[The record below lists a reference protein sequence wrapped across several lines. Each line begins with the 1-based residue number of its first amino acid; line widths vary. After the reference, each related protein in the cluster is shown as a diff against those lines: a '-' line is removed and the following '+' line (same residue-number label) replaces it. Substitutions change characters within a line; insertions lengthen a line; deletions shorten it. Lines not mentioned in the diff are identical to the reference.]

1 MRDCAEDSMQS
12 DLFDLAWSL
21 VIVVLCLA
29 HNLAGQTTG
38 RDWKYD
44 VEVISSSRYVVN
56 NFQTWCDSA
65 DRIWVRAGLNFS
77 ENTDAYQA
85 REARVVLVSD
95 DLAANWKIAS
105 RPWPGPRDNR
115 SLLPDGS
122 IVESGTHHWMRHPRS
137 EIASLVQRGYYVWD
151 LGKRANY
158 CAILGSMW
166 IRRSRDQGKTW
177 VEFPVHQQFGLFAR
191 LAVNSPPGQRLLD
204 DGTIVNFLHGY
215 RPAGRDPKSDLGGLN
230 HPFVIRSRDGGRT
243 WKMIRMADGGLSP
256 SPRGFNEVYP
266 VVWPDGRIFA
276 MLRTAAGG
284 VAYSVAST
292 DGGLT
297 WSKPRATP
305 VRAKHPNS
313 TLLADGSLVCS
324 YQRRFAAPFGVRARF
339 TRDLGVTWGAEIV
352 LRDDIPV
359 ADGLVQPQT
368 VELSDGT
375 LFTLFTGTKVLKT
388 GGRRSFIGGT
398 RWTRDRKR
406 LEGIEEKRRLIRERG
421 VWSPEVPLPPLTPRY
436 NFLTAD
442 QSPWS
447 KPKAR

>member
-1 MRDCAEDSMQS
+1 MRNCADDSMRS
-12 DLFDLAWSL
+12 HLFGLSSSL
-21 VIVVLCLA
+21 MIVVLVLS
-29 HNLAGQTTG
+29 HELVGQTVV

-44 VEVISSSRYVVN
+44 VELISSSRYVVN
-56 NFQTWCDSA
+56 NFQTWCDSK

-95 DLAANWKIAS
+95 DLAANWKLSS

-115 SLLPDGS
+115 SLLSDGS
-122 IVESGTHHWMRHPRS
+122 VVESGTHHWMRHPRS
-137 EIASLVQRGYYVWD
+137 EISSLVKRGYYVWD

-177 VEFPVHQQFGLFAR
+177 TEFPVHQQFGLFAR
-191 LAVNSPPGQRLLD
+191 LAVNSPPRQRLLD

-215 RPAGRDPKSDLGGLN
+215 RPAGRDSKSDLGGLN

-243 WKMIRMADGGLSP
+243 WKMVRMADGGLSP

-284 VAYSVAST
+284 VAYSVSSV

-305 VRAKHPNS
+305 IQAKHPNP
-313 TLLADGSLVCS
+313 TILADGALVCS

-339 TRDLGVTWGAEIV
+339 TRDLGETWGPELV

-398 RWTRDRKR
+398 RWTRDRTR
-406 LEGIEEKRRLIRERG
+406 LGAIEEKRRLIRARG

-436 NFLTAD
+436 NFRTAD

-447 KPKAR
+447 QPGAR

>member
-85 REARVVLVSD
+85 RAARVVLGSD

-105 RPWPGPRDNR
+105 RPWPGPSDNR

-166 IRRSRDQGKTW
+166 IRRSRDRGKTW
-177 VEFPVHQQFGLFAR
+177 MEFPVHQQFGLFAR

-215 RPAGRDPKSDLGGLN
+215 RPAGL
-230 HPFVIRSRDGGRT
+230 
-243 WKMIRMADGGLSP
+243 
-256 SPRGFNEVYP
+256 
-266 VVWPDGRIFA
+266 
-276 MLRTAAGG
+276 
-284 VAYSVAST
+284 
-292 DGGLT
+292 
-297 WSKPRATP
+297 
-305 VRAKHPNS
+305 
-313 TLLADGSLVCS
+313 
-324 YQRRFAAPFGVRARF
+324 
-339 TRDLGVTWGAEIV
+339 
-352 LRDDIPV
+352 
-359 ADGLVQPQT
+359 
-368 VELSDGT
+368 
-375 LFTLFTGTKVLKT
+375 
-388 GGRRSFIGGT
+388 
-398 RWTRDRKR
+398 
-406 LEGIEEKRRLIRERG
+406 
-421 VWSPEVPLPPLTPRY
+421 
-436 NFLTAD
+436 
-442 QSPWS
+442 
-447 KPKAR
+447 